1 MTDLFWP
8 GDERAGELMSQATL
22 LDAMVQVENAWL
34 DALVV
39 SGLAPA
45 LSDSDLTGL
54 VTSDDVDELAG
65 LAEAAGNPVPAL
77 VAMLRA
83 RTGIDSATWLHR
95 GLTSQDVL
103 DTALMLALRGVL
115 DRLLDEVRSQV
126 IALSILAERHA
137 VTPMVGRTLT
147 QHAVP
152 TTFGAVA
159 AGWLD
164 GVLDA
169 ADLVVDARAL
179 LPVQLG
185 GAVGTLAASTELASL
200 RGLDDA
206 PFVAAELVTIT
217 AEALGLRELRPW
229 HTSRGPVTRTADAL
243 VSCTDAWG
251 HVATDVATLSRT
263 EIAELAEPDAEG
275 RGGSSTM
282 PHKRNPILSVLVRRT
297 AVAAPALA
305 STLHVAS
312 ATAGDQRPDG
322 AWHAEWSTLQTL
334 GRRTVVAASQTTEL
348 LQGLHVDAERMG
360 ATLDHSA
367 DDVLAERRVIAELLD
382 EKADPDPTT
391 YLGIAE
397 DLVAGAGDPA
407 PIFHEENACPS
418 PRSPPD
424 GAAVRRRA
432 RPSSAGKS

>member
-8 GDERAGELMSQATL
+8 GDERAGELMSEATL

-34 DALVV
+34 DAMVV

-54 VTSDDVDELAG
+54 VTSDDVDELARQ
-65 LAEAAGNPVPAL
+65 AEATGNPVPAL

-103 DTALMLALRGVL
+103 DTALMLALRAVL
-115 DRLLDEVRSQV
+115 DRLLDELRSQV

-137 VTPMVGRTLT
+137 STPMVGRTLT

-159 AGWLD
+159 ASWLD
-164 GVLDA
+164 GILDA

-200 RGLDDA
+200 RDLDDA

-263 EIAELAEPDAEG
+263 EIAELAEPEAEG

-282 PHKRNPILSVLVRRT
+282 PHKHNPILSVLVRRA

-322 AWHAEWSTLQTL
+322 AWHAEWSTLHTL
-334 GRRTVVAASQTTEL
+334 GRRTAVAASQTTEL

-382 EKADPDPTT
+382 AKADPDPTT
-391 YLGIAE
+391 YLGITV
-397 DLVAGAGDPA
+397 DLVAGAVDRA
-407 PIFHEENACPS
+407 RIFLEENA
-418 PRSPPD
+418 
-424 GAAVRRRA
+424 
-432 RPSSAGKS
+432 

>member
-8 GDERAGELMSQATL
+8 GDERAGELMSQAAL

-54 VTSDDVDELAG
+54 VTSDDVDELARA
-65 LAEAAGNPVPAL
+65 AEATGNPVPAL

-103 DTALMLALRGVL
+103 DTALMLALRSVL
-115 DRLLDEVRSQV
+115 DRVLDELRSQV

-137 VTPMVGRTLT
+137 STPVVGRTLT

-164 GVLDA
+164 GIIDA
-169 ADLVVDARAL
+169 ADLIVDARAL

-200 RGLDDA
+200 RGLDD
-206 PFVAAELVTIT
+206 PQSVSAELVTIT

-251 HVATDVATLSRT
+251 HVATDVSTLSRT
-263 EIAELAEPDAEG
+263 EIAELAEPVAEG

-282 PHKRNPILSVLVRRT
+282 PHKRNPVLSVLVRRT
-297 AVAAPALA
+297 ALTAPALA
-305 STLHVAS
+305 STLHLAS

-322 AWHAEWSTLQTL
+322 AWHAEWSTLHTL

-348 LQGLHVDAERMG
+348 LQGLHVDAERMS

-367 DDVLAERRVIAELLD
+367 DDVLAERRAIAELLD
-382 EKADPDPTT
+382 EKADPDPTS
-391 YLGIAE
+391 YLGIVE
-397 DLVAGAGDPA
+397 DLVAGAVDRA
-407 PIFHEENACPS
+407 RIFLEENA
-418 PRSPPD
+418 
-424 GAAVRRRA
+424 
-432 RPSSAGKS
+432 

>member
-8 GDERAGELMSQATL
+8 GDERAGELMSEATL

-45 LSDSDLTGL
+45 LSESDLTGL
-54 VTSDDVDELAG
+54 VTSDDVAELARA
-65 LAEAAGNPVPAL
+65 AEATGNPVPAL

-103 DTALMLALRGVL
+103 DTALMLALRAVL
-115 DRLLDEVRSQV
+115 DRLLDELRSQV

-137 VTPMVGRTLT
+137 STPMVGRTLT

-164 GVLDA
+164 GILDA

-185 GAVGTLAASTELASL
+185 GAVGTLAASSELASL

-263 EIAELAEPDAEG
+263 EIAELAEPAAEG

-282 PHKRNPILSVLVRRT
+282 PHKHNPILSVLIRRT
-297 AVAAPALA
+297 AVTAPALA
-305 STLHVAS
+305 STLHLAS

-322 AWHAEWSTLQTL
+322 VWHAEWSTLHTL

-348 LQGLHVDAERMG
+348 LQGLHVDADRMS

-391 YLGIAE
+391 YLGITV
-397 DLVAGAGDPA
+397 DLVAGAVDRA
-407 PIFHEENACPS
+407 RIFLEENA
-418 PRSPPD
+418 
-424 GAAVRRRA
+424 
-432 RPSSAGKS
+432 

>member
-8 GDERAGELMSQATL
+8 GDERAGELMSEATL
-22 LDAMVQVENAWL
+22 LEAMVQVENAWL
-34 DALVV
+34 DALVT

-45 LSDSDLTGL
+45 LSDGDLTGL
-54 VTSDDVDELAG
+54 VTSDDVDELARA
-65 LAEAAGNPVPAL
+65 AEATGNPVPAL
-77 VAMLRA
+77 VTLLRS
-83 RTGIDSATWLHR
+83 RTGLDSATWLHR

-103 DTALMLALRGVL
+103 DTALMLALRAVL
-115 DRLLDEVRSQV
+115 DRLLDELRSQV
-126 IALSILAERHA
+126 IALSIVAERHA
-137 VTPMVGRTLT
+137 STPMVGRTLT

-164 GVLDA
+164 GILDA
-169 ADLVVDARAL
+169 ADLVVDARVL

-185 GAVGTLAASTELASL
+185 GAVGTLSAATELASL

-263 EIAELAEPDAEG
+263 EIAELAEPEAEA

-297 AVAAPALA
+297 ALAAPALA
-305 STLHVAS
+305 STLHLAS

-322 AWHAEWSTLQTL
+322 AWHAEWSTLHTL

-348 LQGLHVDAERMG
+348 LQGLHVDAERMR

-367 DDVLAERRVIAELLD
+367 DDVLAERRAIAEVLD

-397 DLVAGAGDPA
+397 DLVAGAVDRA
-407 PIFHEENACPS
+407 RIFLEENA
-418 PRSPPD
+418 
-424 GAAVRRRA
+424 
-432 RPSSAGKS
+432 

>member
-8 GDERAGELMSQATL
+8 GDERAGELMSEATL
-22 LDAMVQVENAWL
+22 LEAMVQVENAWL
-34 DALVV
+34 DALVT

-45 LSDSDLTGL
+45 LSDGDLTGL
-54 VTSDDVDELAG
+54 VTSDDVDELARA
-65 LAEAAGNPVPAL
+65 AEATGNPVPAL
-77 VAMLRA
+77 VTLLRS
-83 RTGIDSATWLHR
+83 RTGLDSATWLHR

-103 DTALMLALRGVL
+103 DTALMLALRAVL
-115 DRLLDEVRSQV
+115 DRLLDELRSQV
-126 IALSILAERHA
+126 IALSIVAERHA
-137 VTPMVGRTLT
+137 STPMVGRTLT

-164 GVLDA
+164 GILDA
-169 ADLVVDARAL
+169 ADLVVDARVL

-185 GAVGTLAASTELASL
+185 GAVGTLSAATELASL

-263 EIAELAEPDAEG
+263 EIAELAEPEAED

-297 AVAAPALA
+297 ALAAPALA
-305 STLHVAS
+305 STLHLAS

-322 AWHAEWSTLQTL
+322 AWHAEWSTLHTL

-348 LQGLHVDAERMG
+348 LQGLHVDAERMRV
-360 ATLDHSA
+360 TLDRSA
-367 DDVLAERRVIAELLD
+367 DDVLAERRAIAEVLD

-397 DLVAGAGDPA
+397 DLVAGAVDRA
-407 PIFHEENACPS
+407 RIFLEENA
-418 PRSPPD
+418 
-424 GAAVRRRA
+424 
-432 RPSSAGKS
+432 

>member
-8 GDERAGELMSQATL
+8 GDERAGELMSQAAL

-54 VTSDDVDELAG
+54 ITSDDADELARA
-65 LAEAAGNPVPAL
+65 AEAAGNPVPAL
-77 VAMLRA
+77 VAMLRS

-103 DTALMLALRGVL
+103 DTALMLAMRDVL
-115 DRLLDEVRSQV
+115 DRLLDELRSQV

-137 VTPMVGRTLT
+137 STPMVGRTLT

-159 AGWLD
+159 SGWLD
-164 GVLDA
+164 GILDA
-169 ADLVVDARAL
+169 ADLIVDARAL

-185 GAVGTLAASTELASL
+185 GAVGTLAASSELAAL

-263 EIAELAEPDAEG
+263 EIAELAEPVAEG

-282 PHKRNPILSVLVRRT
+282 PHKHNPILSVLVRRT

-305 STLHVAS
+305 STLHLTS
-312 ATAGDQRPDG
+312 AIAGDQRPDG
-322 AWHAEWSTLQTL
+322 VWHAEWSTLHTL

-348 LQGLHVDAERMG
+348 LQGLHVDAERMR

-367 DDVLAERRVIAELLD
+367 DDMLAERRVIAELLD
-382 EKADPDPTT
+382 EKADVDPTT

-397 DLVAGAGDPA
+397 DLVAGAVERA
-407 PIFHEENACPS
+407 QTFLEENA
-418 PRSPPD
+418 
-424 GAAVRRRA
+424 
-432 RPSSAGKS
+432 

>member
-8 GDERAGELMSQATL
+8 GDDRAGELMSQAAL

-54 VTSDDVDELAG
+54 VTSDDIDEVARA
-65 LAEAAGNPVPAL
+65 AEAAGNPVPAL

-103 DTALMLALRGVL
+103 DTALMLALRAVL
-115 DRLLDEVRSQV
+115 DRLLDELRSQV

-137 VTPMVGRTLT
+137 TTPMVGRTLT

-164 GVLDA
+164 GILDA

-185 GAVGTLAASTELASL
+185 GAVGTLAASSELASL

-263 EIAELAEPDAEG
+263 EIAELAEPVAEG

-282 PHKRNPILSVLVRRT
+282 PHKHNPILSVLVRRA

-305 STLHVAS
+305 STLHLAS

-322 AWHAEWSTLQTL
+322 AWHAEWSTLHTL

-348 LQGLHVDAERMG
+348 VQGLHVDAERMR

-367 DDVLAERRVIAELLD
+367 DDVLAERRVIADLLD

-397 DLVAGAGDPA
+397 DLVAGAVERA
-407 PIFHEENACPS
+407 QTFLEENA
-418 PRSPPD
+418 
-424 GAAVRRRA
+424 
-432 RPSSAGKS
+432 

>member
-8 GDERAGELMSQATL
+8 GDERAGELMSEATL

-45 LSDSDLTGL
+45 LSDGDLTGL
-54 VTSDDVDELAG
+54 VTSDDVDELARA
-65 LAEAAGNPVPAL
+65 AEAAGNPVPAL
-77 VAMLRA
+77 VAMLRS

-115 DRLLDEVRSQV
+115 DRVLDELRSQV
-126 IALSILAERHA
+126 IASSILAERHA
-137 VTPMVGRTLT
+137 STPMIGRTLT

-152 TTFGAVA
+152 TTFGAVS

-164 GVLDA
+164 GILDA
-169 ADLVVDARAL
+169 ADLIVDARAL

-206 PFVAAELVTIT
+206 PFVAAEVVTIT

-263 EIAELAEPDAEG
+263 EIAELAEPATEG

-282 PHKRNPILSVLVRRT
+282 PHKHNPILSVLVRRT
-297 AVAAPALA
+297 ALAAPSLA

-322 AWHAEWSTLQTL
+322 AWHAEWSTLHTL
-334 GRRTVVAASQTTEL
+334 ARRTVVAASQTTEL
-348 LQGLHVDAERMG
+348 LQGLHVDADRMR

-367 DDVLAERRVIAELLD
+367 DDVLAERRAIAELLD

-397 DLVAGAGDPA
+397 DLVAGAVDRA
-407 PIFHEENACPS
+407 RIFLEENA
-418 PRSPPD
+418 
-424 GAAVRRRA
+424 
-432 RPSSAGKS
+432 

>member
-8 GDERAGELMSQATL
+8 GDERAGELMSEATL

-54 VTSDDVDELAG
+54 VTSDDADELARA
-65 LAEAAGNPVPAL
+65 AEATGNPVPAL
-77 VAMLRA
+77 VAMLRS

-103 DTALMLALRGVL
+103 DTALMLALRAVL
-115 DRLLDEVRSQV
+115 DRLLDELRSQV

-137 VTPMVGRTLT
+137 STPMVGRTLT

-164 GVLDA
+164 GILDA

-229 HTSRGPVTRTADAL
+229 HTTRGPVTRTADAL

-263 EIAELAEPDAEG
+263 EIAELAEPAAEG
-275 RGGSSTM
+275 RGASSTM
-282 PHKRNPILSVLVRRT
+282 PHKHNPILSVLVRRT
-297 AVAAPALA
+297 AVSAPALA
-305 STLHVAS
+305 STLHLAS

-322 AWHAEWSTLQTL
+322 VWHAEWSTLHTL

-348 LQGLHVDAERMG
+348 LQGLHVDADRMR

-391 YLGIAE
+391 YLGITV
-397 DLVAGAGDPA
+397 DLVAGAVERA
-407 PIFHEENACPS
+407 RIFLEENA
-418 PRSPPD
+418 
-424 GAAVRRRA
+424 
-432 RPSSAGKS
+432 

>member
-8 GDERAGELMSQATL
+8 GNERAGELMSEATL
-22 LDAMVQVENAWL
+22 LEAMVQVENAWL

-39 SGLAPA
+39 AGLAPA
-45 LSDSDLTGL
+45 LSDGDLTGL
-54 VTSDDVDELAG
+54 VTSDDVDELARS
-65 LAEAAGNPVPAL
+65 AEAAGNPVPAL
-77 VAMLRA
+77 VALLRS

-115 DRLLDEVRSQV
+115 DRLLDELRSQV
-126 IALSILAERHA
+126 IAASILAERH
-137 VTPMVGRTLT
+137 VSTPMVGRTLT

-164 GVLDA
+164 GILDA

-185 GAVGTLAASTELASL
+185 GAVGTLSAATELAAL
-200 RGLDDA
+200 RGLDD
-206 PFVAAELVTIT
+206 PQSVAAELVTIT

-263 EIAELAEPDAEG
+263 EIAELAEPSVEG

-282 PHKRNPILSVLVRRT
+282 PHKHNPVLSVLVRR
-297 AVAAPALA
+297 AALAAPALA
-305 STLHVAS
+305 STLHTSS
-312 ATAGDQRPDG
+312 AIAGDQRPDG
-322 AWHAEWSTLQTL
+322 AWHAEWSTLHTL
-334 GRRTVVAASQTTEL
+334 GRRTAVAGSQTTEL
-348 LQGLHVDAERMG
+348 LQGLHVDAERMR
-360 ATLDHSA
+360 ATLDRSA
-367 DDVLAERRVIAELLD
+367 DDVLAERRSIADLLD
-382 EKADPDPTT
+382 AKADPDPTT

-397 DLVAGAGDPA
+397 DLVAGAVERA
-407 PIFHEENACPS
+407 RIFLEENA
-418 PRSPPD
+418 
-424 GAAVRRRA
+424 
-432 RPSSAGKS
+432 